1 MVLTDLSTTPV
12 EELPLPQF
20 KDHLRLGTGF
30 AEDSLQDA
38 VLESYLR
45 AAIAAIEVRIG
56 KVLITRTLEWSVT
69 RWSESGEQGLP
80 VAPVSELLSVS
91 VTSSTGSEELDL
103 ERFALIPDAF
113 RPKVQVQ
120 GSAPRIP
127 STGAAV
133 ITFRAGYGATWDDV
147 PADLRQSVFLLAG
160 NYYEKRFDTSG
171 AAGLMPFGVMSLLE
185 PYRAIRTIGARA

>member
-20 KDHLRLGTGF
+20 KEHLRLGTGF

-56 KVLITRTLEWSVT
+56 KVLISRTLEWSIT
-69 RWSESGEQGLP
+69 RWAESGEQGLP
-80 VAPVSELLSVS
+80 VAPVSELVSVS
-91 VTSSTGSEELDL
+91 LSSASGVEDLDL
-103 ERFALIPDAF
+103 DRFVLIPDAF

-120 GSAPRIP
+120 GSFPGI
-127 STGAAV
+127 SSGGSAV
-133 ITFRAGYGATWDDV
+133 IRFRAGYGASWDDV
-147 PADLRQSVFLLAG
+147 PADLCQSVFLLAG
-160 NYYEKRFDTSG
+160 NYYEKRFDTMG
-171 AAGLMPFGVMSLLE
+171 AAGLMPFGVMALLE